1 MSEVNKVLE
10 EQGCI
15 VTTFPQGLKQIMTEE
30 ILSRF
35 LGYKVENFEMLETGL
50 SQLNKEEFS
59 KVIPKANRS
68 FSSDVSESILNWVE
82 ASLDLDQLL
91 GKRKRS
97 ISGCSV
103 DEVKLG
109 KQLKLGDRSVYW
121 RTVRPNQE
129 TDVGAAHRDS
139 TFWEIETAAG
149 YDPLCPFDYK
159 ERWKVW
165 IPLFG
170 CDSSNSLQLVK
181 GSHSEFVPTLFK
193 KTDKGTKP
201 FVDDT
206 WLTENSDRFDCLI
219 DDFKNDC
226 VIFHDDLVHQAPINK
241 AKNIRVSA
249 EFTILVE

>member
-1 MSEVNKVLE
+1 MSEVNKELE
-10 EQGCI
+10 EQGCLVI
-15 VTTFPQGLKQIMTEE
+15 AFPQDLKQMMAEE

-35 LGYKVENFEMLETGL
+35 LGNKVESFEMLEAGL
-50 SQLNKEEFS
+50 SQLSKEEFS
-59 KVIPKANRS
+59 KIIPKANRS
-68 FSSDVSESILNWVE
+68 FSSDVSESVLKWVE
-82 ASLDLDQLL
+82 SSLDLDELL
-91 GKRKRS
+91 GKTRRS

-103 DEVKLG
+103 DEVELG

-129 TDVGAAHRDS
+129 SDVGAAHRDS

-193 KTDKGTKP
+193 KIDKGTKP
-201 FVDDT
+201 FVEDS
-206 WLTENSDRFDCLI
+206 WLTENSDRFHNLI
-219 DDFKNDC
+219 TDFENDC
-226 VIFHDDLVHQAPINK
+226 VIFHDDLVHQGDRK
-241 AKNIRVSA
+241 SV
-249 EFTILVE
+249 V